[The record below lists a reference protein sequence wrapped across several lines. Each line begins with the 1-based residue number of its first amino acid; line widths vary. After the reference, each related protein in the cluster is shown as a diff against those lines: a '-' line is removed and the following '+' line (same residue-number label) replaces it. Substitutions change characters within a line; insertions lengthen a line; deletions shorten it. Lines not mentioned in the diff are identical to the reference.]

1 MKPVQTEIMYKMTG
15 KRSSVQSLEA
25 QAAVPRLETD
35 LDGAMWRLE
44 LARKGLKEST
54 ELYGKYEDIY

>member
-1 MKPVQTEIMYKMTG
+1 MNSTLFFLRMKPVQTEIMYKMTG

-35 LDGAMWRLE
+35 LDGAM
-44 LARKGLKEST
+44 
-54 ELYGKYEDIY
+54 